1 MQSHKDLL
9 ILRHSA
15 AHLLAHAVSELF
27 PGTLMTIGP
36 ATEDG
41 FFYDFLPQRN
51 FREEDL
57 SPIQERMFELAKK
70 NIPLTHKQIS
80 KAEARKLYKD
90 NPFKLELIDEIPGD
104 TVGLSVQGDFYDL
117 CRGGHVKSTGELL
130 HVALLG
136 VAGSYWRADK
146 DKQPLQRII
155 GTAFWT
161 KEEKDEFLQ
170 RRQDALTYDHRKIGK
185 QLDLFSFHDEGV
197 GFPFYHAKGKAIL
210 NTMIDYMRR
219 VLRKQGNQEIQTPI
233 MLNADL
239 WRQSGHWQ
247 FYKDNMFI
255 CIKDDIEYAVKPM
268 NCPGSI
274 LIFKERPRSYRE
286 LPLRLMEFG
295 IDHRYELSGVL
306 HGLFRTRAFT
316 MDDTHI
322 YCTIDQIEDEIL
334 NNLTLIKK
342 VLGKYGFENIK
353 VALSTK
359 PDEALGSPELW
370 EKAESF
376 LKNALNRAQID
387 YALQEKEGAFYG
399 PKIEFKFKDS
409 MNREWQCGTLQ
420 LDFNF
425 PERFDLHYIASSGS
439 KERPVMIHRAIY
451 GSLERFL
458 AIILEH
464 YKGNLPFW
472 LSPIQVRVLTITN
485 AQESYAQEI
494 KEKLFNAGIRADVDV
509 TSDQISAKI
518 KAAQLEKIPW
528 MLVIGKKE
536 VEQKTVSIR
545 YNDGTQEL
553 GLPLDQLLSKAHA
566 LINQE

>member
-1 MQSHKDLL
+1 MEPKKDLL

-15 AHLLAHAVSELF
+15 AHLLAHAVSELY
-27 PGTLMTIGP
+27 PGTQMTIGP

-41 FFYDFLPQRN
+41 FFYDFLPLKN
-51 FREEDL
+51 FKEEDL

-70 NIPLTHKQIS
+70 NYPLEHKQIS
-80 KAEARKLYKD
+80 KDEARKLYKD
-90 NPFKLELIDEIPGD
+90 NPFKLELINEIPGD
-104 TVGLSVQGDFYDL
+104 TVGLAVQGDFYDL
-117 CRGGHVKSTGELL
+117 CRGGHVKSTGELM

-136 VAGSYWRADK
+136 VAGSYWRADRN
-146 DKQPLQRII
+146 KQPLQRIT

-161 KEEKDEFLQ
+161 KKELDEFLQ
-170 RRQDALTYDHRKIGK
+170 NRSDALTYDHRKLGK
-185 QLDLFSFHDEGV
+185 QLDLFSFHDEGI

-210 NTMIDYMRR
+210 NTMVAYMRN
-219 VLRKQGNQEIQTPI
+219 VLLKQSNQEIQTPI

-247 FYKDNMFI
+247 FYKDNMYL
-255 CIKDDIEYAVKPM
+255 CHKEDVEYAVKPM

-274 LIFKERPRSYRE
+274 LIYQERPRSYRE

-295 IDHRYELSGVL
+295 IDHRFELSGAL

-322 YCTIDQIEDEIL
+322 YCTLDQIEEEIL
-334 NNLTLIKK
+334 NNITIIKK
-342 VLGKYGFENIK
+342 VLRKYGFENLKI
-353 VALSTK
+353 ALSTK

-370 EKAESF
+370 EKAETF
-376 LKNALNRAQID
+376 LKNALNRAQVD

-399 PKIEFKFKDS
+399 PKIEFKFKDA

-425 PERFDLHYIASSGS
+425 PERFDLSYIAPTGN

-458 AIILEH
+458 AILLEH
-464 YKGNLPFW
+464 YRGNFPFW
-472 LSPIQVRVLTITN
+472 LSPVQIRVMTITDD
-485 AQESYAQEI
+485 QHDYA
-494 KEKLFNAGIRADVDV
+494 KKVFNQIQDAGFRVDHDL

-518 KAAQLEKIPW
+518 KTAQLEKIPW
-528 MLVIGKKE
+528 MIIIGKKE
-536 VEQKTVSIR
+536 VEKSSVSLR
-545 YNDGTQEL
+545 YQDGKQEL
-553 GLPLDQLLSKAHA
+553 GIELSEVITRAHK
-566 LINQE
+566 LVHE